1 MVKSEST
8 MQTMR
13 ISAGGGTMGTHEELA
28 PGIPGKCSLIQTRGL
43 WAVYSLC
50 GTLARIK
57 EDFELRA
64 LEY

>member
-1 MVKSEST
+1 
-8 MQTMR
+8 
-13 ISAGGGTMGTHEELA
+13 MGTHEELA